1 MTDADLT
8 GQAVSDLET
17 KQKRNLRWSK
27 IASILVAAVF
37 VIRAAVWLLSSNH
50 PMECDDSKVQS
61 ALTDLIAESFTKAK
75 LTIKLTSLTDIKTV
89 SRDDKLARCT
99 AHVAMS
105 DNSAGTLKYH
115 LDPKRIELDGME

>member
-1 MTDADLT
+1 MTDAELT
-8 GQAVSDLET
+8 AQAVSDLES
-17 KQKRNLRWSK
+17 KQKRNLLWSK
-27 IASILVAAVF
+27 IASVLVAVTII
-37 VIRAAVWLLSSNH
+37 IRGAVWLASSTH

-61 ALTDLIAESFTKAK
+61 AVTDLIAESFTKAK
-75 LTIKLTSLTDIKTV
+75 LTISLTSLTDIKTV

-115 LDPKRIELDGME
+115 LDPKQIELDGME

>member
-37 VIRAAVWLLSSNH
+37 AIRAAVWLLSSNH

>member
-8 GQAVSDLET
+8 GQAVSDLEK

-27 IASILVAAVF
+27 IASVLVALAIF
-37 VIRAAVWLLSSNH
+37 IRAAAWLFGSTH
-50 PMECDDSKVQS
+50 PMECDDSNVQS
-61 ALTDLIAESFTKAK
+61 AVTDLIAESFTKAK
-75 LTIKLTSLTDIKTV
+75 LTINLTSLTDIKTV

-115 LDPKRIELDGME
+115 LDSKQVELDGME

>member
-8 GQAVSDLET
+8 GQAVSDLENR
-17 KQKRNLRWSK
+17 QKRNLRWSK
-27 IASILVAAVF
+27 IASILVVAVF

-61 ALTDLIAESFTKAK
+61 AVTDLIAESFTKAK